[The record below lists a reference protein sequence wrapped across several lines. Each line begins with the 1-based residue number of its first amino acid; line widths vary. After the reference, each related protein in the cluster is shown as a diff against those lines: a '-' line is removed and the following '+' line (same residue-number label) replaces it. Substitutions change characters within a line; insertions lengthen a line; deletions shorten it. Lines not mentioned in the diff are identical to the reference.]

1 MTDNETENLY
11 LKYSSDRGKKSNS
24 VYNIEKSFG
33 RYSFIHVN
41 ATLVP
46 GPKRPYNFL
55 GLFFFYLHPKFYII
69 HVS

>member
-11 LKYSSDRGKKSNS
+11 LRYSNDRGKKSNS
-24 VYNIEKSFG
+24 VYNIKKSFG

-55 GLFFFYLHPKFYII
+55 GWFFVCLKYNFC
-69 HVS
+69 